1 MDNEDI
7 NAQTDTQLEKL
18 ERRIKYDEDIFG
30 SRENYEQVLND
41 LLEDSMYIG
50 LSILF
55 PFEDFSN
62 IPFPT
67 RYYNWQIRCCVELY
81 NNTNATNIASYSE
94 NGLSWTK
101 FKSGLSQDLLNEL
114 ISKVGTPKRETTES
128 EE

>member
-7 NAQTDTQLEKL
+7 ATQLEKL
-18 ERRIKYDEDIFG
+18 EKRIKFDDDIFE
-30 SRENYEQVLND
+30 SQEEYESVLTS

-55 PFEDFSN
+55 PFQDFSEKS
-62 IPFPT
+62 FPKK
-67 RYYNWQIRCCVELY
+67 YYNWQIRCCVELY
-81 NNTNATNIASYSE
+81 ENTGANNIASYSE

-101 FKSGLSQDLLNEL
+101 FKSGLSQDLINEL
-114 ISKVGTPKRETTES
+114 MPKVGTPKRESES

>member
-7 NAQTDTQLEKL
+7 ATQLEKL
-18 ERRIKYDEDIFG
+18 EKRIKFDDDIFE
-30 SRENYEQVLND
+30 SQEEYESVLTS

-55 PFEDFSN
+55 PFQDFSEKS
-62 IPFPT
+62 FPKK
-67 RYYNWQIRCCVELY
+67 YYNWQLRCSVELY
-81 NNTNATNIASYSE
+81 DMAGASNIASYSE

-101 FKSGLSQDLLNEL
+101 FKSGLSQDLINEL
-114 ISKVGTPKRETTES
+114 MPKVGTPKRESES